1 MPNDSDTAADRPR
14 RPAAS
19 PGEAGGTP
27 ATDQTMNGERVLDPD
42 TEDAQPQ
49 HGAAESVERMER
61 HNRTPTGDSSKS
73 GDTDRSGDT
82 NRSGD
87 TGKAGGSDRSPDG
100 DAA

>member
-27 ATDQTMNGERVLDPD
+27 ATDQTTNGERVLDPD
-42 TEDAQPQ
+42 TQDAQPQ

-61 HNRTPTGDSSKS
+61 HNRTPTGD
-73 GDTDRSGDT
+73 TERSGDT